1 MKRFNIQEK
10 IFKVVADQAAN
21 VKKSFENYFESTKI
35 VGGASEENIVKIT
48 NLLLER
54 RRQLDINESKKQ
66 AAAVVEINNEI
77 DLDNP
82 NSGEQTKISSYFKRD
97 QVLAEMDELTEEM
110 SDSDDE
116 DDEEEQ
122 NQGDKTN
129 DDADDDLENI
139 EEVIEQVLC
148 YLPCGA
154 HNIQLVVKD
163 GLKLDEAYSKLLTKV
178 SSDIVSR
185 SKVSHLIAEEVR
197 RLDKSLYKAVVTRWN
212 SILFMIRSVLKPTP
226 TDFATIRKEMST
238 KSVRQKEIKKNFNL
252 TAIEREML
260 LELQVVLEMFEFVTN
275 ELQCNTNFVINLLSI
290 LSIK

>member
-1 MKRFNIQEK
+1 MR
-10 IFKVVADQAAN
+10 VVVN
-21 VKKSFENYFESTKI
+21 KLK
-35 VGGASEENIVKIT
+35 
-48 NLLLER
+48 
-54 RRQLDINESKKQ
+54 
-66 AAAVVEINNEI
+66 
-77 DLDNP
+77 
-82 NSGEQTKISSYFKRD
+82 FKRD

-197 RLDKSLYKAVVTRWN
+197 AVVTRWN

-275 ELQCNTNFVINLLSI
+275 ELQCNTNFIINLLSI
-290 LSIK
+290 LSLK